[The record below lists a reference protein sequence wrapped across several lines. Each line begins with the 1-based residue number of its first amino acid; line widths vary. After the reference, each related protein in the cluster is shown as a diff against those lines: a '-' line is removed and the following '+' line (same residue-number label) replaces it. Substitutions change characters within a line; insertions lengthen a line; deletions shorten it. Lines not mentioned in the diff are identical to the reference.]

1 MVYFL
6 VVHWVRDPVQLRKQ
20 PLKISLVQ
28 SFSIAI
34 TRTGWGFKERPLPT
48 TERKTSTD
56 IERPANGGDQEKI
69 TTNNTAPPL
78 RRSKSTTI
86 SSPRQ
91 SVLSFL
97 ETNTKSPI
105 QNTPITTKNPT
116 SNRVRPIKY
125 HFYGTRITGTKSFPW
140 LPSFSKAWLGFDLDV
155 LGFNRVLPSFTEFFN
170 GLIGFWLGSPGCY
183 QVLPSFLGFYWVV
196 TWFYRVLPSC

>member
-56 IERPANGGDQEKI
+56 IERPTNGGDQEKI
-69 TTNNTAPPL
+69 TTNNTAPRYGDRNQ
-78 RRSKSTTI
+78 RRSVHQGNRCSPFWKPIRNLQSKTRRSPQRIRHQIESGQSNTTFM
-86 SSPRQ
+86 
-91 SVLSFL
+91 VLELLARNHFHDY
-97 ETNTKSPI
+97 
-105 QNTPITTKNPT
+105 
-116 SNRVRPIKY
+116 RVFQR
-125 HFYGTRITGTKSFPW
+125 
-140 LPSFSKAWLGFDLDV
+140 LDWV
-155 LGFNRVLPSFTEFFN
+155 LTWMCWVLTE
-170 GLIGFWLGSPGCY
+170 
-183 QVLPSFLGFYWVV
+183 
-196 TWFYRVLPSC
+196 FYRVLPSFSTAWSDFDLVLLGVTKFYRVF